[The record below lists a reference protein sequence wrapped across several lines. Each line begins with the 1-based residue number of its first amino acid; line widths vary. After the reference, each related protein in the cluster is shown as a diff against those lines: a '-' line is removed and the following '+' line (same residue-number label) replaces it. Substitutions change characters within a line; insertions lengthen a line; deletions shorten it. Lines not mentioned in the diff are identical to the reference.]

1 MADLELVP
9 LHEDF
14 GAEVRG
20 FDLAE
25 RLTADRV
32 EAIEHAFHAHSMLL
46 FRGQTLA
53 PTQQIELMRK
63 FCVIRTPHGVETTL
77 PGYPEIAILSNVFE
91 DGRPIGFQHKL
102 GVEWHTDGSG
112 ARETTLASCMY
123 ALEVPGSGGDTL
135 FAGMYSAYEHLPRA
149 WRERV
154 DAMQVV
160 YSRTYLS
167 EKLAAASG
175 THQPMGQEERALFP
189 DIVRPLVR
197 EHPVTGRRAV
207 LLSIEEC
214 RNIEGLPET
223 ESRPVLE
230 ELLGLLT
237 DESRVYR
244 HRWKIGDFILWDN
257 RCILHSPTEY
267 TYAEDRRR
275 LHRIIG
281 LEPSPTTPPTPVG
294 RNRR

>member
-1 MADLELVP
+1 MSTYLELVP

-14 GAEVRG
+14 GAEVLG
-20 FDLAE
+20 FNLAE
-25 RLTADRV
+25 PLTADRFAAV
-32 EAIEHAFHAHSMLL
+32 ENAFHAHSLLL
-46 FRGQTLA
+46 FREQTLT
-53 PTQQIELMRK
+53 PPQQIELMGK

-91 DGRPIGFQHKL
+91 NGLPIGFQHKL

-123 ALEVPGSGGDTL
+123 ALEVPGAGGDTL
-135 FAGMYSAYEHLPRA
+135 FAGMYSAYEHLPPA

-160 YSRTYLS
+160 YSRTWLS
-167 EKLAAASG
+167 EKLAGASG
-175 THQPMGQEERALFP
+175 THKPMGPEERALFP
-189 DIVRPLVR
+189 DIVRPLVND
-197 EHPVTGRRAV
+197 HPVTGRRAA
-207 LLSIEEC
+207 LLSIEEA
-214 RNIEGLPET
+214 RNIEGLSET

-237 DESRVYR
+237 DEPRVYR
-244 HRWKIGDFILWDN
+244 HRWQVGDLIVWDN
-257 RCILHSPTEY
+257 RCMLHSPTEY
-267 TYAEDRRR
+267 TYADERRR

-281 LEPSPTTPPTPVG
+281 LEPSTCAPKE
-294 RNRR
+294 